1 MPAPAAT
8 VSADEPPITL
18 DRILDA
24 AERRF
29 AEGGFAAVS
38 MRAIAA
44 EAGLKNQASLYY
56 YFPNKHALYEQVLRR
71 GLAPVIALFA
81 DSTHGPATP
90 ASVAVVLDRL
100 LDYLSERPHLP
111 RLVEWA
117 GLGAGRRRSAAVPAP
132 LVMFYR
138 TGLQALARASQ
149 RWSAADRPYLA
160 AGIYQLVFGYFAN
173 ADLLEVVLATDP
185 RSAAAVEQQRR
196 FLKRAVVRLLASP
209 PGAMK
214 KRMGA

>member
-1 MPAPAAT
+1 MRARAAT
-8 VSADEPPITL
+8 ASADETPITL
-18 DRILDA
+18 DLILDA

-29 AEGGFAAVS
+29 AEAGFAAVS

-56 YFPNKHALYEQVLRR
+56 YFPNKHALFEQVLRR

-81 DSTHGPATP
+81 DSTRGPATP
-90 ASVAVVLDRL
+90 AGVVAVLDRL

-117 GLGAGRRRSAAVPAP
+117 GLGAGRRRSAAVPVP
-132 LVMFYR
+132 LAILYR
-138 TGLQALARASQ
+138 TGLQALARAS
-149 RWSAADRPYLA
+149 RPWPAADLPYLA

-173 ADLLEVVLATDP
+173 ADLLEIVLETDP

-196 FLKRAVVRLLASP
+196 FLKRAIVRLLESP
-209 PGAMK
+209 PGSRSAP
-214 KRMGA
+214 